1 MFTVKMYKADFKWF
15 CIEDIEDIF
24 YYLMESTVVDHRN
37 FQIIQTLANV
47 KVVWMSCAQTFAMN
61 VT

>member
-1 MFTVKMYKADFKWF
+1 MYKADFKWF